1 MKTETIYK
9 YDAFPRVQNTEEMRK
24 FLLWGCQGVE
34 SDPPKAVWKF
44 FDPVGA
50 ATWYISEA
58 QSVILNDGTV
68 DLEMFG
74 WCDLGMGFPEL
85 GYVML
90 SDLASVSGPFGLGI
104 ERDILFETC
113 PLGEVMS

>member
-1 MKTETIYK
+1 METETIYK
-9 YDAFPRVQNTEEMRK
+9 YDAYPQVQNTEAFRDFIM
-24 FLLWGCQGVE
+24 WGCQGVE

-58 QSVILNDGTV
+58 QEVILNDGTP
-68 DLEMFG
+68 DLELFG
-74 WCDLGMGFPEL
+74 WCDMGMGFPEL

-90 SDLASVSGPFGLGI
+90 SQLAAIDGPLGLGI
-104 ERDILFETC
+104 ERDILFNVC
-113 PLGEVMS
+113 PLSEVMS